1 MRGFIERLPLYVGGF
16 MGPFGTIVI
25 IPMYP
30 ELRTEFDATTSQVS
44 LAYSLYLI
52 PFAVFLLFSG
62 TIGERLGRRRTVRA
76 TYLLYAA
83 ASLLAA
89 LAPNLTLFIA
99 ARALAGIGNAF
110 ITPLLVAG
118 LAELVPADRL
128 GREVGIY
135 SSFQALGGGL
145 GPVLGGIAADTDWKL
160 AFVGTAVI
168 AGLLALAPPPGEPRT
183 DADAMPRLRP
193 LLTKQM
199 LLLGV
204 AFLFLATGPIGIGV
218 LVGLAARDVLEL
230 SGTVAGIVLFAGSMT
245 SLLLG
250 PAWGRVLDRHGP
262 RRVGLTAIAL
272 ASVSVAC
279 LSFATGAVSLALIW
293 AVVSALTVLTV
304 IVFQALG
311 ASLMPENRGGAL
323 SFLLSFRFLGHA
335 LGPLLLVPVIERHV
349 NAAFLLAA
357 ALGLVPLVLVAIGL
371 GPGRGSSEPL
381 GPKRAR

>member
-30 ELRTEFDATTSQVS
+30 ELREEFSASTSEVS
-44 LAYSLYLI
+44 LAFSLYLI

-76 TYLLYAA
+76 TYLLYGA

-89 LAPNLTLFIA
+89 IAPNLPLFIA

-145 GPVLGGIAADTDWKL
+145 GPVLGGIAADTDWRL
-160 AFVGTAVI
+160 AFIGTAAISGV
-168 AGLLALAPPPGEPRT
+168 LALFPPPGEPRT

-193 LLTKQM
+193 LFTRQM
-199 LLLGV
+199 IMLGV

-230 SGTVAGIVLFAGSMT
+230 SGTVAGIVLFSGSMA

-250 PAWGRVLDRHGP
+250 PPWGRVLDRYGP
-262 RRVGLTAIAL
+262 RVVGLSAIAL
-272 ASVSVAC
+272 ASVAVAC
-279 LSFATGAVSLALIW
+279 LTFASGALSLALIW
-293 AVVSALTVLTV
+293 AVVSGLTVLTV

-335 LGPLLLVPVIERHV
+335 LGPILLVPVIERNV
-349 NAAFLLAA
+349 DAAFLIAA
-357 ALGLVPLVLVAIGL
+357 ALGVIPFVLVALGL
-371 GPGRGSSEPL
+371 GSQAQSSS
-381 GPKRAR
+381 G

>member
-30 ELRTEFDATTSQVS
+30 ELREEFSASTSQVS
-44 LAYSLYLI
+44 LAFSLYLI

-89 LAPNLTLFIA
+89 IAPSLPLFIA

-145 GPVLGGIAADTDWKL
+145 GPVLGGIAADTNWKL
-160 AFVGTAVI
+160 AFFGTAAI

-199 LLLGV
+199 VMLGV

-230 SGTVAGIVLFAGSMT
+230 SGTAAGVVLFLGSMT
-245 SLLLG
+245 ALVLG
-250 PAWGRVLDRHGP
+250 PLWGRVLDRHGP
-262 RRVGLTAIAL
+262 RTVGLTAVGL
-272 ASVSVAC
+272 VSVATAS
-279 LSFATGAVSLALIW
+279 LILANNAVSLALIW

-335 LGPLLLVPVIERHV
+335 LGPILLVPVIERNV
-349 NAAFLLAA
+349 DAAFLIAA
-357 ALGLVPLVLVAIGL
+357 ALGIVPLVLVALGL
-371 GPGRGSSEPL
+371 GARTTASDPPG
-381 GPKRAR
+381 

>member
-44 LAYSLYLI
+44 LAFSLYLI

-89 LAPNLTLFIA
+89 LAPNLSLFIA

-145 GPVLGGIAADTDWKL
+145 GPVLGGIAADTNWKL
-160 AFVGTAVI
+160 AFIGTAVI

-199 LLLGV
+199 VMLGV

-230 SGTVAGIVLFAGSMT
+230 SGTVAGIVLFSGSMA

-250 PAWGRVLDRHGP
+250 PTWGRVLDRRGARP
-262 RRVGLTAIAL
+262 VGLTSIAL
-272 ASVSVAC
+272 VSVAVAC
-279 LSFATGAVSLALIW
+279 LSFAGGAVSLALIW
-293 AVVSALTVLTV
+293 AVVSGLTVLTV

-335 LGPLLLVPVIERHV
+335 LGPLLLVPVIERNV
-349 NAAFLLAA
+349 DAAFLIAA
-357 ALGLVPLVLVAIGL
+357 ALGVVPFILVAIGL
-371 GPGRGSSEPL
+371 GAKQTSPTTSVS
-381 GPKRAR
+381 

>member
-30 ELRTEFDATTSQVS
+30 ELREEFGATTSEVS
-44 LAYSLYLI
+44 LAFSLYLI
-52 PFAVFLLFSG
+52 PFAIFLLFSG

-89 LAPNLTLFIA
+89 LAPNLPLFIA

-145 GPVLGGIAADTDWKL
+145 GPVLGGIAADSDWKL
-160 AFVGTAVI
+160 AFIGTAVI
-168 AGLLALAPPPGEPRT
+168 SALLALKPPPGEPRT

-193 LLTKQM
+193 LLTRQM
-199 LLLGV
+199 LMLGV

-230 SGTVAGIVLFAGSMT
+230 SGTVAGIVLFAGSMA
-245 SLLLG
+245 SLILG
-250 PAWGRVLDRHGP
+250 PVWGQVLDRHGP
-262 RRVGLTAIAL
+262 RLVGTTAVGLVSL
-272 ASVSVAC
+272 SVAC
-279 LSFATGAVSLALIW
+279 LSFASGAISLAMIW
-293 AVVSALTVLTV
+293 AVVSGLTVLTV

-335 LGPLLLVPVIERHV
+335 LGPILLVPVIERNV
-349 NAAFLLAA
+349 DAAFLIAA
-357 ALGLVPLVLVAIGL
+357 ALGVVPLVLVAVGL
-371 GPGRGSSEPL
+371 GA
-381 GPKRAR
+381 RATASAT

>member
-30 ELRTEFDATTSQVS
+30 ELREEFDATTTEVS
-44 LAYSLYLI
+44 LAFSLYLI

-89 LAPNLTLFIA
+89 IAPNLPLFIA

-145 GPVLGGIAADTDWKL
+145 GPVLGGIAADSDWKL

-168 AGLLALAPPPGEPRT
+168 SGLLALAPPPGEPRT
-183 DADAMPRLRP
+183 DVEAMPRLRP
-193 LLTKQM
+193 LLARQM
-199 LLLGV
+199 LMLGV

-230 SGTVAGIVLFAGSMT
+230 SGTVAGIVLFTGSLA
-245 SLLLG
+245 SLVLG
-250 PAWGRVLDRHGP
+250 PFWGRVLDRYGP
-262 RRVGLTAIAL
+262 RPVGMTAVGL
-272 ASVSVAC
+272 VSLSAAC
-279 LSFATGAVSLALIW
+279 LTFASGAVSLAMIW
-293 AVVSALTVLTV
+293 AVVSGLTVLTV

-335 LGPLLLVPVIERHV
+335 LGPILLVPVIERNV
-349 NAAFLLAA
+349 DAAFLIAA
-357 ALGLVPLVLVAIGL
+357 ALGVIPFVLVAVGL
-371 GPGRGSSEPL
+371 GARASAS
-381 GPKRAR
+381 KR